1 MRVSLGVGYGQAVS
15 AVVSQV
21 SLRYICGACVN
32 EVGWDSGSVEAL
44 VTVRMEGRIGYC
56 VS

>member
-1 MRVSLGVGYGQAVS
+1 MSLGVGYGQAVS